1 VSIETCE
8 LAATIPRLRPAGGL
22 PYTLLRNLLRLLAL
36 RPLCGTPR
44 FDRNL
49 TTTGCLPLSF
59 PVPLRELEPEKSAV
73 LSLPVPHCTS
83 LSVEENDYESE
94 GRRFE
99 SCRARHTN
107 IVIAGKARRRGKG
120 PEISGLRDPYP
131 ILSPS
136 EPRCC
141 CAGCG
146 EPSGSVSEGTGFPV
160 VCDRESGRMFHVRCL
175 PGNLFLDAQ
184 WSCLERLGP

>member
-36 RPLCGTPR
+36 RPVCRAPR

-49 TTTGCLPLSF
+49 TAIGCLSLVL
-59 PVPLRELEPEKSAV
+59 PVLPRELESDKSAV
-73 LSLPVPHCTS
+73 LSPPILPCPPVSPK
-83 LSVEENDYESE
+83 ENDYESE
-94 GRRFE
+94 ARRFE
-99 SCRARHTN
+99 SCRACHTN
-107 IVIAGKARRRGKG
+107 IVIAGKARRQGKG

-131 ILSPS
+131 ILSPP

-141 CAGCG
+141 AVSASPPAASAKGPASRWCATGRAGGCSTYAAYQG
-146 EPSGSVSEGTGFPV
+146 TCSSTHSG
-160 VCDRESGRMFHVRCL
+160 
-175 PGNLFLDAQ
+175 AA
-184 WSCLERLGP
+184 